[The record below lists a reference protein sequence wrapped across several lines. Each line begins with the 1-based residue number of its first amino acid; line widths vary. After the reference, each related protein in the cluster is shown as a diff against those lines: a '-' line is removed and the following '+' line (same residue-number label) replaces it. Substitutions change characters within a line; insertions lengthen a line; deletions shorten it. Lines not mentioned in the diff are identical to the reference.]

1 MQISPIIFDDLAF
14 LSDFDVELTEKNLN
28 EKIILLS
35 ICLFSKATEIRFLEY
50 YKMNSQPKSN

>member
-1 MQISPIIFDDLAF
+1 MG
-14 LSDFDVELTEKNLN
+14 DFDVEINEKNLS

-50 YKMNSQPKSN
+50 YK